1 MKYFIAVL
9 AGAVTAVAATLL
21 HLFLPPFGI
30 ALAIIGTFTS
40 IWSVGRIYK
49 KRRFKIIA
57 ALGWSAIFFRAS
69 TFGAGKEI
77 FVQGDNLG
85 NTYFF
90 LSFLVLAIV
99 IALPTN

>member
-1 MKYFIAVL
+1 MRYLFAL
-9 AGAVTAVAATLL
+9 LSGAVTAVAATFL

-30 ALAIIGTFTS
+30 TLAIIGTFTA
-40 IWSVGRIYK
+40 IWSVGRTYG

-57 ALGWSAIFFRAS
+57 VLGWSVIFFQAS

-85 NTYFF
+85 NAFFF
-90 LSFLVLAIV
+90 LSFLALAIA

>member
-1 MKYFIAVL
+1 MKYFYAVL
-9 AGAVTAVAATLL
+9 VGVITAVAATFL

-40 IWSVGRIYK
+40 IWSVGLTYR

-57 ALGWSAIFFRAS
+57 ALAWSAFFVRAS
-69 TFGAGKEI
+69 TFGAGREI

-85 NTYFF
+85 NAFFF
-90 LSFLVLAIV
+90 LSFLALTIA

>member
-1 MKYFIAVL
+1 MKYLFSFLV
-9 AGAVTAVAATLL
+9 GAVTAVAATFL

-30 ALAIIGTFTS
+30 ALAILGTLTA
-40 IWSVGRIYK
+40 IWSVGRNYG

-57 ALGWSAIFFRAS
+57 ALGWSAIFLRAS

-77 FVQGDNLG
+77 FVQGNNLG
-85 NTYFF
+85 NAFFF
-90 LSFLVLAIV
+90 LSFLALAIA